1 MGFHAGNRLRA
12 YVEGGGGGED
22 NEVLRLT
29 DDAYKGVE
37 EEEDPKYTQSVIANK
52 HSLLPSFLKLG

>member
-1 MGFHAGNRLRA
+1 MVFHAGNRLRA
-12 YVEGGGGGED
+12 YVEGGGED
-22 NEVLRLT
+22 NEVMKHT
-29 DDAYKGVE
+29 DDVYNGVE